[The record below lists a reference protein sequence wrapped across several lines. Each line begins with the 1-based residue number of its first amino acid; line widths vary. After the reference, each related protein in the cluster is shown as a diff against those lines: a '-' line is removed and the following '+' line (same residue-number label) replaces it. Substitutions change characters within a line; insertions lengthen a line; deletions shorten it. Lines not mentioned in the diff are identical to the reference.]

1 MTGLAVIAIAAGLA
15 CWRLLSASEARD
27 APPTI
32 TISSTTIGRPI
43 PPGFVGLS
51 LEFQAIPAYAGRD
64 PGAVNPLL
72 VRLIQGL
79 APGQAPVLR
88 IGGDSTDASWWPA
101 RGVDPPRPGSN
112 ELGTSWLR
120 ITHALAASLGA
131 QLILG
136 VNMAAGKPQ
145 IAAAEARAFTGGI
158 GRRYID
164 AFEIGNEP
172 DLYSRDAWYR
182 APDGRVVLAR
192 PAGYSL
198 GAFIDQFTRWR
209 QALGALPV
217 AGPAFAWLMWMQRA
231 GPAPPPTAH
240 ARGLR
245 FELDEMNTVSC
256 HGQGGVSDTF
266 ASALWVLNTMFSL
279 ARVGVDGVA
288 IHTFPNASYQL
299 FSFRQASGQ
308 WLASVKP
315 EYYGLLMFAK
325 AAPPGSRLE
334 RVSGPH
340 GPLHAWATV
349 APDGTRRVVV
359 INEDSAR
366 GQEVALK
373 PPQKAGIANLAWLL
387 APGAS
392 ATTGVTL
399 DGQSFG
405 AETATARLAG
415 RSGRAAVISA
425 NGGYVL
431 TLPSAS
437 AVMLTLVP
445 GLTRLPPGT

>member
-1 MTGLAVIAIAAGLA
+1 
-15 CWRLLSASEARD
+15 
-27 APPTI
+27 
-32 TISSTTIGRPI
+32 
-43 PPGFVGLS
+43 
-51 LEFQAIPAYAGRD
+51 
-64 PGAVNPLL
+64 
-72 VRLIQGL
+72 
-79 APGQAPVLR
+79 
-88 IGGDSTDASWWPA
+88 
-101 RGVDPPRPGSN
+101 
-112 ELGTSWLR
+112 
-120 ITHALAASLGA
+120 
-131 QLILG
+131 
-136 VNMAAGKPQ
+136 
-145 IAAAEARAFTGGI
+145 
-158 GRRYID
+158 
-164 AFEIGNEP
+164 
-172 DLYSRDAWYR
+172 
-182 APDGRVVLAR
+182 
-192 PAGYSL
+192 
-198 GAFIDQFTRWR
+198 
-209 QALGALPV
+209 
-217 AGPAFAWLMWMQRA
+217 
-231 GPAPPPTAH
+231 
-240 ARGLR
+240 LR